1 MDILLTN
8 ITFVRDRWTFDWLTS
23 PLVGTDGHLT
33 EFICEQTD
41 RMWLLTT
48 NVSEE
53 GEGESQVTY
62 RSSLPELKN
71 VIKLI
76 ILI

>member
-1 MDILLTN
+1 MSVNNKCFLKKKKENLY
-8 ITFVRDRWTFDWLTS
+8 
-23 PLVGTDGHLT
+23 LVGTDGHLT

-41 RMWLLTT
+41 RMCLLTT

-62 RSSLPELKN
+62 RSSLPGLKN